1 MPELAGWRR
10 LGCAILLRAYKDAA
24 AGNGHAL
31 EARQFLA
38 SPAARGI
45 VKLLGLDAGGLE
57 RVLFALDAQVQG
69 GTLSEPGRDQVP
81 GSFTAA
87 ELALAIV
94 AAERGE
100 GWRRLANRLE
110 AAGLPRPRQ
119 GRAMQVAAAG
129 KVAREILRV
138 AGYEVRERVATTPA
152 LAHRP
157 APSRWSGVGNA
168 TASGDGARG

>member
-1 MPELAGWRR
+1 VPERAGWRR
-10 LGCAILLRAYKDAA
+10 LGCAILLRAYKDAV
-24 AGNGHAL
+24 AGNGYSG

-38 SPAARGI
+38 SPAAWSI

-57 RVLFALDAQVQG
+57 HALLALDAQARG
-69 GTLSEPGRDQVP
+69 GPLSESGGDQAG

-100 GWRRLANRLE
+100 GWRRLANRIE

-129 KVAREILRV
+129 KVARETLRV
-138 AGYEVRERVATTPA
+138 AGYEVRERVAT
-152 LAHRP
+152 R
-157 APSRWSGVGNA
+157 
-168 TASGDGARG
+168 